1 MLSVVDEAHVAAAD
15 DQAAWSASFNE
26 LFMQVADAFGNV
38 AVRRHGRAYL
48 LGLLSQT
55 ERKNS
60 WSLAE
65 FAGDATP
72 DGLQRLLNYS
82 PWDQDGCRD
91 ALSRYVVR
99 HLGDPAA
106 VLVVDET
113 GFLKKGK

>member
-1 MLSVVDEAHVAAAD
+1 MLSVVDEPRVAATDGHAG
-15 DQAAWSASFNE
+15 WSESFNE
-26 LFMQVADAFGNV
+26 LFMQVADVFGNV
-38 AVRRHGRAYL
+38 AVRRHGRAYV

-65 FAGDATP
+65 FAGDVSP
-72 DGLQRLLNYS
+72 DRLQRLLNYS
-82 PWDQDGCRD
+82 PWDEDSCRD
-91 ALSRYVVR
+91 AVRRYVVA